1 MKAGRWGRATALRGG
16 DFKSWVE
23 QRGYNCGWLAK
34 HLGDCFFLHET
45 AISHATRKGIRYKH
59 SLHEQHCMKPQAIA
73 CEMLSTAW
81 RKIPS
86 CAALKPS
93 RGMGC
98 SGCSGHGCGC
108 MAVAVAA
115 VAVAVWLCGC
125 WAGATECQM
134 KSEPQFRTCL
144 TQTSAKLGSDFSCWV
159 VDAFC
164 LLLLCFVCFCFLCE
178 QKSILPHV
186 ESKIENYFWH
196 W

>member
-1 MKAGRWGRATALRGG
+1 MNCRYWREISGPVLTVVLTVCWLCVDYVLTMCWLCVDYVLIPGSISWFHVLTVWRLPFECALN
-16 DFKSWVE
+16 V
-23 QRGYNCGWLAK
+23 
-34 HLGDCFFLHET
+34 
-45 AISHATRKGIRYKH
+45 GIP
-59 SLHEQHCMKPQAIA
+59 CV
-73 CEMLSTAW
+73 
-81 RKIPS
+81 S
-86 CAALKPS
+86 C
-93 RGMGC
+93 
-98 SGCSGHGCGC
+98 
-108 MAVAVAA
+108 VAA
-115 VAVAVWLCGC
+115 TVAVWLCGC

-144 TQTSAKLGSDFSCWV
+144 TQTCAKLGSDFSCWV